1 MKIIISPAKK
11 LTTEKIT
18 IKKFSAIQ
26 FSDEARYLV
35 DQLKNYEVNEI
46 KQLMGLSDNLAQLN
60 YERFQQWDL
69 NSDKVNPAIY
79 MFQGDVFQGLKAET
93 LTTNEIEFAQ
103 EHLRILSGLYGLL
116 KPLDLVFPY
125 RLEMGTKVK
134 TKAGKNLYEFWDDKL
149 SKALSAEMK
158 KNDML
163 VNLASNEYSKV
174 LQLEKFQQPIITPVF
189 KDFKNGKLKIIAFF
203 AKKARGSMVRY
214 IVDKDCKTLEDVKG
228 FDYEGYRFSEEHT
241 EKAQEPVFI
250 R

>member
-18 IKKFSAIQ
+18 IKKCSAIQ
-26 FSDEARYLV
+26 FSDEAKYLV

-149 SKALSAEMK
+149 SKALISEMK
-158 KNDML
+158 DNDVL

-174 LQLEKFQQPIITPVF
+174 LQLEKFQQPIITPIF
-189 KDFKNGKLKIIAFF
+189 KDYKNGNLKVISFF
-203 AKKARGSMVRY
+203 AKKARGEMCNF
-214 IVDKDCKTLEDVKG
+214 IIKNKITNT
-228 FDYEGYRFSEEHT
+228 EGLKLFQNLGYKFTEET
-241 EKAQEPVFI
+241 EKGEFLFT